1 MEILKSFL
9 LKNNKPILKWGQIPD
24 GYFFEGNIPEGYSLA
39 VSPSSPYVILDVD
52 VKNVN
57 GFKIIPKE
65 ILTELN
71 NTFNYATKSGGRHY
85 WIKYTGDKPLF
96 NRATKYGID
105 LRTNKGYVRWYPKE
119 DIRDCIFLIKDSTPI
134 LNEFL
139 EKFFS

>member
-1 MEILKSFL
+1 MKSFL

-24 GYFFEGNIPEGYSLA
+24 GHFFEGNIPEGYSLA

-71 NTFNYATKSGGRHY
+71 RTFNYTTKSGGRHY

-105 LRTNKGYVRWYPKE
+105 LRTHKGYVRWYSKK

>member
-1 MEILKSFL
+1 MKSFL
-9 LKNNKPILKWGQIPD
+9 LKDNKPILKWGQIPD
-24 GYFFEGNIPEGYSLA
+24 GYFFEGDIPEGYSLA
-39 VSPSSPYVILDVD
+39 VSPSPPYVILDVD

-57 GFKIIPKE
+57 GLKVIPEE

-71 NTFNYATKSGGRHY
+71 NTFNYVTKSGGRHY
-85 WIKYTGDKPLF
+85 WIKYTGDIPLF

-105 LRTNKGYVRWYPKE
+105 LRNHKGYVRWYPKE
-119 DIRDCIFLIKDSTPI
+119 DIRDCIFLIKDSTSI